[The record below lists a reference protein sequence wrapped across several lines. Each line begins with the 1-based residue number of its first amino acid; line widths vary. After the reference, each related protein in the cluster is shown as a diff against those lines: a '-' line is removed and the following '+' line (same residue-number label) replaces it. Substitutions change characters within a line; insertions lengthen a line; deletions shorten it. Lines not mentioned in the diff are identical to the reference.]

1 MPNNSSP
8 SINPGPPPLLHH
20 SHAAQAVGAR
30 VQCTH
35 LDQDPGV
42 AAPAPVRIAAGAGL
56 APSNGVGAS
65 PDRGLVGGAV
75 ADATHVHRPVHVR
88 AGAVEGGVDAALDV
102 VPAIGARLAV
112 DLDPP
117 VRRAA
122 DLPAVR
128 VVRDHPERVGPG
140 LSEIA
145 IQDNGAPT
153 VGSVCSPVLC
163 NRGNGTTAVG

>member
-1 MPNNSSP
+1 M
-8 SINPGPPPLLHH
+8 
-20 SHAAQAVGAR
+20 
-30 VQCTH
+30 
-35 LDQDPGV
+35 V
-42 AAPAPVRIAAGAGL
+42 AG
-56 APSNGVGAS
+56 

-122 DLPAVR
+122 DLPVVR

-140 LSEIA
+140 LRESA
-145 IQDNGAPT
+145 RQHDGAGA
-153 VGSVCSPVLC
+153 VGGVFSPVLRWPVPVC
-163 NRGNGTTAVG
+163 NPHAEHAEEAAV